1 MPELNRRALA
11 LLEMPRAA
19 VEVSQLALSLP
30 ALALS
35 PTGDGHGVFVLPGF
49 ATTDRSTTALRAF
62 LQSRGYKTRGWDL
75 GRNMG
80 LQRSGG
86 MTALLSQFD
95 EFVAKTGGPVS
106 LVGWSLGGV
115 YARRLAS
122 ERSGDIRQVISLG
135 SPIGGDPRE
144 TTVWRVY
151 EEVNG
156 QQVARDMVRRFIDD
170 SKVLPPAPFTAI
182 YSKSDGVVPWQ
193 IAMERDGPMTDN
205 IEVPGSHV
213 GLGFNTLVYY
223 LLAQKLSKPAGE
235 WQKYDKSDT
244 TYQWVMKLSGL
255 ATTGQ
260 HNYSSEGV
268 MV

>member
-1 MPELNRRALA
+1 MPDRNRRALS
-11 LLEMPRAA
+11 LLELPRAF
-19 VEVSQLALSLP
+19 VEISQLALSLP
-30 ALALS
+30 ALALT

-86 MTALLSQFD
+86 MAALLSQFD
-95 EFVAKTGGPVS
+95 DFVAKTGGPVS

-122 ERSGDIRQVISLG
+122 ERSTDIRQVVSLG

-144 TTVWRVY
+144 TVVWRVY

-156 QQVARDMVRRFIDD
+156 KQVARDMVRRFIDD
-170 SKVLPPAPFTAI
+170 SKVLPPAPFTAL
-182 YSKSDGVVPWQ
+182 YSKTDGVVPWQ
-193 IAMERDGPMTDN
+193 IAVEREGPLTDN

-213 GLGFNTLVYY
+213 GLGFNSLVYY
-223 LLAQKLSKPAGE
+223 LLAHKLAQPADG
-235 WQKYDKSDT
+235 WQKFDKSDMS
-244 TYQWVMKLSGL
+244 YQWGMRLSGL
-255 ATTGQ
+255 NPTPDLGD
-260 HNYSSEGV
+260 EGV
-268 MV
+268 TV